1 MNEEQ
6 LAKIESAVV
15 TLLAAYDPVHM
26 PSLTISKFVD
36 RLKADPM
43 WTDAEI
49 VEMQTR
55 VLRIV
60 LYRQQHP
67 EANPNSNLDTNQ
79 TIGAAHPGP
88 PPRNKRRKYWPNS
101 ILST

>member
-26 PSLTISKFVD
+26 PFSTISKFVD
-36 RLKADPM
+36 RLKADPT

-60 LYRQQHP
+60 LYRQQLP
-67 EANPNSNLDTNQ
+67 EANPNSNLDTNR
-79 TIGAAHPGP
+79 TMGAGHPG
-88 PPRNKRRKYWPNS
+88 PPRNKRRKYRANP